1 MYCSECKSK
10 CKVVDSRP
18 AGWHGIRRRYECLKC
33 KKRFTSYEYL
43 RDAITTKAMPSNIY
57 KVLKNHYSDEEII
70 GFSAKF
76 MMQIYLTETYGV
88 DFLTVQKEF
97 EVYQEL
103 KEWKKI
109 FNDIRVFNAG
119 EINDRRSFF

>member
-1 MYCSECKSK
+1 MYCPECRNK

-33 KKRFTSYEYL
+33 RKRFTSYEYL
-43 RDAITTKAMPSNIY
+43 RDAITTQVMPSNIY

-76 MMQIYLTETYGV
+76 MMQIYLAETYGM

-103 KEWKKI
+103 KEWKKE
-109 FNDIRVFNAG
+109 FQDARVFSAG
-119 EINDRRSFF
+119 